1 MRSAAEWRALLTE
14 VDQAGLCAHPVRL
27 RGLTL
32 DRSSGELVEGDLL
45 VACKDRRA
53 AVCPSCSRLYQADA
67 WQLVAAG
74 IRGGKG
80 VSPSVVAH
88 PQLFVTLT
96 APSFGPVHRSD
107 VSGDAPRPCRPRR
120 SAGLC
125 PHGCPLSCTRRHGT
139 DDPMVGEPLCPECF
153 DYRGAVL
160 WNAHVSALWAR
171 TIHRLYR
178 EVARAARLSTRTLRA
193 VARLSYIKVVEFQS
207 RGLVHLHVVVRAD
220 GGAGPSEPPPP
231 WLDAETLGDAVS
243 RAVAEAAVPV
253 PGVDGTVLRRA
264 RWGAQ
269 LDVRVLQAGDDAD
282 ATAIA
287 AYVAK
292 YSTKTADGTTWLAH
306 RVRTRA
312 EIERLVLRPHI
323 VAMVK
328 ATWTLGQRRDL
339 APLRLRDHAHTLGYP
354 GQFSSK
360 SVAFS
365 TTFGALRRARAD
377 YVHGGLG
384 GDVDSD
390 TDFDYD
396 GEWRY
401 TGRGYGDPEAD
412 VLAAA
417 LHRARLE
424 GQHKVPERSRS
435 TSRKVSRTP

>member
-1 MRSAAEWRALLTE
+1 VRSAAQWRKLLAE
-14 VDQAGLCAHPVRL
+14 VDQAGLCSHPVRL

-53 AVCPSCSRLYQADA
+53 ALCPSCSRIYQADA

-80 VSPSVVAH
+80 VSPSVLAH

-96 APSFGPVHRSD
+96 APSFGPVHRSG
-107 VSGDAPRPCRPRR
+107 VSGGAPRPCRPRR
-120 SAGLC
+120 RAGRC
-125 PHGCPLSCTRRHGT
+125 PHGKSLSCIRRHGA
-139 DDPMVGEPLCPECF
+139 DDPVVGEPLCPACF

-171 TIHRLYR
+171 TVHRLYR
-178 EVARAARLSTRTLRA
+178 EVARSAGLSTRALRA
-193 VARLSYIKVVEFQS
+193 VARLSYIKVVEFQG

-231 WLDAETLGDAVS
+231 WLDAAALRTAVG
-243 RAVAEAAVPV
+243 RAVAGAAVPV
-253 PGVDGTVLRRA
+253 PDVGETALRRA

-269 LDVRVLQAGDDAD
+269 VDVRVLLAADDSD

-292 YSTKTADGTTWLAH
+292 YATKTADGTTWLAH
-306 RVRTRA
+306 RIRSRA

-323 VAMVK
+323 LSMVK
-328 ATWTLGQRRDL
+328 AAWALGRRRDL

-365 TTFGALRRARAD
+365 TTFTALRRARTD
-377 YVHGGLG
+377 YVRAERE
-384 GDVDSD
+384 GDV
-390 TDFDYD
+390 DYD

-401 TGRGYGDPEAD
+401 AGRGYGDPEAD
-412 VLAAA
+412 LLAAA
-417 LHRARLE
+417 LLGARLE
-424 GQHKVPERSRS
+424 GSRRVPERSRS
-435 TSRKVSRTP
+435 TSREGSRTP